1 MQKNANISLMAQ
13 AEAAIRSAD
22 NEKAKKLLHQVLTL
36 NPANIEAGFQLAV
49 CYAREQAWSVAADWF
64 AHTLDTDPDHLLA
77 MYNYG
82 AMQHFMNRK
91 DEAEKA
97 YLSVLAMDGNY
108 LLALES
114 LASLYFQQNEP
125 QKALQ
130 LVKRALQQSP
140 DAEKPN
146 LILARLLHRA
156 GNLVE
161 AEACYDR
168 VLRTNPKNQTALL
181 FKGNLT
187 SLRGSLDEATGYYQ
201 RLLEL
206 SPDNPEA
213 HYNLARS
220 LHHLGREEQA
230 LEHYRV
236 ALDHYC
242 RPTIEELSPAD
253 REISEHSVGCA
264 TIRYNYGVVLK
275 RLKHVQAWLDNYRE
289 LEKINPDALAVK
301 QMGLSVAR
309 QNGDYPRESELLGA
323 LVSHEYRSP
332 DLDYLDLLLSSM
344 LYYDVKQEDE
354 LRLYH
359 AFDRLMTR
367 RAGLNPLGLPTRA
380 EDGPPRRIRVGYVS
394 ADLRRHV
401 MGRMMLEILPRHDRK
416 RFEIYAYS
424 LNTREDE
431 VTQVLSEACDKFVRL
446 GALSARA
453 AAGLIA
459 EDDLDILV
467 DLQTHTHMAKAE
479 ILAYKPARI
488 QITHIASCGALG
500 LSAVDYK
507 LTDAYADTEDNQQY
521 LIEKLL
527 RMDGCVYPYPKMT
540 YPQDKG
546 YGRDEFGVSAEAIL
560 IGAFVST
567 NKLSPRCMALW
578 KRVLDAVPEAR
589 LVFSPLS
596 EVEQASYIKIAAAAG
611 IPESRFMFVPQRG
624 DEVENLLRYKL
635 IDFVLDTLPYG
646 SVNGA
651 FEPLSMGV
659 PIVTLLGKRHGE
671 RTVYSILTN
680 LGVDAT
686 IAQSE
691 DEFVEIAGKLAYD
704 AAFRAAVCARIEAG
718 LVHSALVDMDA
729 HVRSLE
735 AAYLGA
741 LDPDTSDARHA

>member
-1 MQKNANISLMAQ
+1 M
-13 AEAAIRSAD
+13 
-22 NEKAKKLLHQVLTL
+22 
-36 NPANIEAGFQLAV
+36 
-49 CYAREQAWSVAADWF
+49 AADWF
-64 AHTLDTDPDHLLA
+64 AHTLGTDPDHLLA

-82 AMQHFMNRK
+82 VMQDFMNRK

-97 YLSVLAMDGNY
+97 YLSVLAMDGNF

-114 LASLYFQQNEP
+114 LASLYFQQGRP

-130 LVKRALQQSP
+130 LVKRALQQAP

-156 GNLVE
+156 GNLAE
-161 AEACYDR
+161 AEACYDQ
-168 VLRTNPKNQTALL
+168 VLRANPNNQTALL

-187 SLRGSLDEATGYYQ
+187 SLRGSTGESIGLYQ

-206 SPDNPEA
+206 SPGNLEA
-213 HYNLARS
+213 HYNLGRA
-220 LHHLGREEQA
+220 LHTVGREDQA

-242 RPTIEELSPAD
+242 RAPLEELSPAD
-253 REISEHSVGCA
+253 REISEHSIGCA
-264 TIRYNYGVVLK
+264 TIRFNYGVVLK
-275 RLKHVQAWLDNYRE
+275 RLKHIQAWLDNYRE
-289 LEKINPDALAVK
+289 LEKINPDALAVR

-323 LVSHEYRSP
+323 LVSHKYRSP
-332 DLDYLDLLLSSM
+332 DLEYLDLLLSNM

-354 LRLYH
+354 LRLYR

-367 RAGLNPLGLPTRA
+367 RVGLNPLGRPTRA
-380 EDGPPRRIRVGYVS
+380 GDGQPQRIRVGYVS

-401 MGRMMLEILPRHDRK
+401 MGRMMLEILPRHDRT
-416 RFEIYAYS
+416 RFETYAYS
-424 LNTREDE
+424 LNPHEDE
-431 VTQVLSEACDKFVRL
+431 VTQALSGACDKFVRL
-446 GALSARA
+446 GGLSARA
-453 AAGLIA
+453 AAERIA
-459 EDDLDILV
+459 EDGLDILV
-467 DLQTHTHMAKAE
+467 DLQTHTRMAKAE

-540 YPQDKG
+540 YPQGKG
-546 YGRDEFGVSAEAIL
+546 YGREEFGVPAEAIL

-578 KRVLDAVPEAR
+578 KRVLDALPEAR

-596 EVEQASYIKIAAAAG
+596 DVEQASYIKIAAAAG

-624 DEVENLLRYKL
+624 GEVENMQRYSI

-651 FEPLSMGV
+651 FEPLSMGI

-686 IAQSE
+686 VARSE

-704 AAFRAAVCARIEAG
+704 TAFRAAVRARIEAG
-718 LVHSALVDMDA
+718 IAHSALVDMDA

-735 AAYLGA
+735 AAYLKA
-741 LDPDTSDARHA
+741 LGSGTSDARHA